1 MERRLVVW
9 VSPTTAS
16 FTGGLKPSVRY
27 EYTPS
32 RSLQARG
39 VLGFAAGEGGMLG
52 VSDVQI
58 IEVQERT
65 DELVDQLLDVW
76 ERSVRATHDFLTEAG
91 VERIKGYVPDAL
103 RGARRLFVA
112 RDADG
117 KPLAFMGVQDGF
129 LEMLFVAPEARGQGI
144 GSTLLRHGI
153 TELDVREL
161 SVNEQNPGACGFY
174 EHMGFVTY
182 KRTDTD
188 EQGDP
193 YPLLYMR
200 LR

>member
-1 MERRLVVW
+1 M
-9 VSPTTAS
+9 
-16 FTGGLKPSVRY
+16 G
-27 EYTPS
+27 
-32 RSLQARG
+32 
-39 VLGFAAGEGGMLG
+39 
-52 VSDVQI
+52 DIQI
-58 IEVQERT
+58 IEARDRT
-65 DELVDQLLDVW
+65 DDLVNLLLDVW
-76 ERSVRATHDFLTEAG
+76 ERSVRATHDFLTEAE

-103 RGARRLFVA
+103 HRVGRLVFA

-144 GSTLLRHGI
+144 GSTLLRYGI
-153 TELDVREL
+153 TELGVREL

-174 EHMGFVTY
+174 EHMGFVVH

-200 LR
+200 LK

>member
-1 MERRLVVW
+1 M
-9 VSPTTAS
+9 A
-16 FTGGLKPSVRY
+16 
-27 EYTPS
+27 
-32 RSLQARG
+32 
-39 VLGFAAGEGGMLG
+39 
-52 VSDVQI
+52 DVQI
-58 IEVQERT
+58 IEIQDRS

-76 ERSVRATHDFLTEAG
+76 ERSVRATHDFLIDAE

-103 RGARRLFVA
+103 RGVGRLFVA
-112 RDADG
+112 RDVDG

-144 GSTLLRHGI
+144 GSMLLRHGVA
-153 TELDVREL
+153 ELGVREL
-161 SVNEQNPGACGFY
+161 SVNEQNPSACGFY

-200 LR
+200 LK